1 LDALIHLSQPSRRTL
16 MIYPSSL
23 LRRALQADAIFS
35 GTGAVLL
42 TLGAGEFAPL
52 LNLPEALLREAG
64 LFLIAY
70 AAFVGWLGS
79 RTSFPKILVV
89 MVVAGN
95 AAWTLSSIA
104 LIFSGAV
111 TPNLL
116 GEIALTMQAIV
127 VGVLAELQ
135 FLGLRRSGAAVTA

>member
-1 LDALIHLSQPSRRTL
+1 
-16 MIYPSSL
+16 MIYPSLL

-70 AAFVGWLGS
+70 AAFVGWLGT
-79 RTSFPKILVV
+79 RAAFPKILVV
-89 MVVAGN
+89 AVVAGN
-95 AAWTLSSIA
+95 AAWTISSIA

-111 TPNLL
+111 TPSLL
-116 GEIALTMQAIV
+116 GEIALAMQAIA

-135 FLGLRRSGAAVTA
+135 FLGLRRSGATLTA

>member
-1 LDALIHLSQPSRRTL
+1 
-16 MIYPSSL
+16 MIYPSLL

-70 AAFVGWLGS
+70 AAFVGWLAT
-79 RTSFPKILVV
+79 RTAFPKILVV
-89 MVVAGN
+89 AVVAGN
-95 AAWTLSSIA
+95 AVWTISSIA

-116 GEIALTMQAIV
+116 GEIALATQAIA

-135 FLGLRRSGAAVTA
+135 FLGLRRSGATLTA

>member
-1 LDALIHLSQPSRRTL
+1 

-23 LRRALQADAIFS
+23 LRRALQADTVFS

-42 TLGAGEFAPL
+42 TLGAGELAPL

-64 LFLIAY
+64 LILIVY
-70 AAFVGWLGS
+70 AAFVGWLS
-79 RTSFPKILVV
+79 TRTGFPKILVV
-89 MVVAGN
+89 AVVAGN

-111 TPNLL
+111 TPNVL
-116 GEIALTMQAIV
+116 GEIALAMQAII
-127 VGVLAELQ
+127 VGILAELQ
-135 FLGLRRSGAAVTA
+135 FLGLRRSSGPIAA